1 MTDLRIWSTLT
12 PAEREQA
19 IAQARVILDGGEKRW
34 HVVAR
39 LCGIKGGIP
48 LRTALDA
55 GWRARK
61 RALDAERYKREH
73 GDRPPRNNLTK
84 TERQQATSRERGL
97 RKMTLRSHI
106 AQHVP
111 APITL
116 PKLKFMEETT
126 SGL

>member
-1 MTDLRIWSTLT
+1 MTDLLIWSTLT

-19 IAQARVILDGGEKRW
+19 IAQARIILDGGEKRW

-61 RALDAERYKREH
+61 RELDRKRSQEH
-73 GDRPPRNNLTK
+73 TRAGINRAPEP
-84 TERQQATSRERGL
+84 A
-97 RKMTLRSHI
+97 
-106 AQHVP
+106 AYVP